1 MVFDTF
7 IVDVD
12 TYGDAFALY
21 CYWCRFGDYPQAITV
36 FVVRVV
42 GFVRGI
48 FPCRSFRI
56 GSNRVVVLFDMNR
69 PNKSP
74 EPTWLDASV
83 LRLSVGIRHV
93 TVPTWLSFF
102 R

>member
-7 IVDVD
+7 ILDVD
-12 TYGDAFALY
+12 TYGDAFALC
-21 CYWCRFGDYPQAITV
+21 CYWCRFGDYSQAITV

-69 PNKSP
+69 PNQSP
-74 EPTWLDASV
+74 EPTPIGHRRSAV
-83 LRLSVGIRHV
+83 AGNV
-93 TVPTWLSFF
+93 TNTARLSFF